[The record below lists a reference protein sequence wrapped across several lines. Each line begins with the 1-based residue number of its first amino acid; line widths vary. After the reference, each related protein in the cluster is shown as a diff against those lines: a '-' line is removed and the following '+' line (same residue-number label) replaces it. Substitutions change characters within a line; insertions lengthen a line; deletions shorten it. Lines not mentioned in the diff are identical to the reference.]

1 MLHKSVE
8 RVRFRFRLHA
18 QMLYCSLSL
27 SLTVSRDDDESFN
40 TLGCRRPEERME
52 WEDEMQATS
61 PLQ

>member
-1 MLHKSVE
+1 
-8 RVRFRFRLHA
+8 
-18 QMLYCSLSL
+18 MLYCSLSL